1 MLLLQTDNV
10 CLTKR
15 VTMLFDFDADE
26 SKASYFLRSL
36 SHWKHQ
42 NLSCLMRIRQ
52 SKGTNKMH
60 LIFDKLEDICFQYDS
75 VGCFSIYS
83 DVSKV

>member
-26 SKASYFLRSL
+26 SKASYFPRSL
-36 SHWKHQ
+36 TSLETSKFV
-42 NLSCLMRIRQ
+42 LS
-52 SKGTNKMH
+52 N
-60 LIFDKLEDICFQYDS
+60 EDRDAHFPVFQFP
-75 VGCFSIYS
+75 VGKREI
-83 DVSKV
+83 

>member
-36 SHWKHQ
+36 MSLETSKFV
-42 NLSCLMRIRQ
+42 LS
-52 SKGTNKMH
+52 NE
-60 LIFDKLEDICFQYDS
+60 DKAKQEH
-75 VGCFSIYS
+75 
-83 DVSKV
+83 K